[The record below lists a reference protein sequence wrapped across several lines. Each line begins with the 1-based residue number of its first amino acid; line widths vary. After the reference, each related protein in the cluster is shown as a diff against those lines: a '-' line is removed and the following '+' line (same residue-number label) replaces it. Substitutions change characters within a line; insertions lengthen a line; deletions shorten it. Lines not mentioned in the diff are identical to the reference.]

1 MTSKTSTAAT
11 IAFWKDN
18 VQASARSK
26 IVAGCHSS
34 QLQVVIVFIG
44 SSSTHERLTVE
55 KGMLHFGWFSSQ
67 DPGHDLAFQNCV
79 GFRLWPRGICLRT
92 AVMIRYMDANGTV
105 TMCVFV
111 LYVYLFVHVFDW
123 ACIWAVAEPT
133 AKDSDMQRIK
143 QDLHKIVFYIAKHKH
158 QWMLSIWC
166 LNFTGPSPISLSGR
180 LIFNFKQVIMG
191 IMRHYWIFIF
201 DKYVLLDFIP
211 LWSPCESIKS
221 SPLKISNIP
230 PKPWDTEPFGEAG
243 RIHLH
248 GVQDSLH
255 TCNMERDQ
263 HHLHHV
269 LWLNSRHI
277 IKEEKWKC
285 RSAFQLS
292 VHTYIIYINNIY
304 MYIIYKM
311 KPPKGG
317 ILQPTVDVFLFRV
330 S

>member
-1 MTSKTSTAAT
+1 MPFISTPSCHR
-11 IAFWKDN
+11 FYRLKLHPWKVD
-18 VQASARSK
+18 SR
-26 IVAGCHSS
+26 
-34 QLQVVIVFIG
+34 
-44 SSSTHERLTVE
+44 
-55 KGMLHFGWFSSQ
+55 KGNAPFLGFSSQ
-67 DPGHDLAFQNCV
+67 DPGNDLAFQKCC
-79 GFRLWPRGICLRT
+79 GLWPRGICLRT
-92 AVMIRYMDANGTV
+92 AVMIRYMDAKWYCYNV
-105 TMCVFV
+105 CFWFVCVV
-111 LYVYLFVHVFDW
+111 FVHVFDW

-133 AKDSDMQRIK
+133 AKVSDMQRIK
-143 QDLHKIVFYIAKHKH
+143 QDLHKIVFDIAKHKH
-158 QWMLSIWC
+158 QWMLSILC
-166 LNFTGPSPISLSGR
+166 LNFTGPSPISLSGT

-201 DKYVLLDFIP
+201 DKYVLDFIP
-211 LWSPCESIKS
+211 LWSPCGSIKS

-230 PKPWDTEPFGEAG
+230 PKPWDTAPFGEAG

-292 VHTYIIYINNIY
+292 VHTYIIYIYIY
-304 MYIIYKM
+304 YICTYYIKWNHLKEASCNLRLM
-311 KPPKGG
+311 S
-317 ILQPTVDVFLFRV
+317 FCSV
-330 S
+330 SLNA